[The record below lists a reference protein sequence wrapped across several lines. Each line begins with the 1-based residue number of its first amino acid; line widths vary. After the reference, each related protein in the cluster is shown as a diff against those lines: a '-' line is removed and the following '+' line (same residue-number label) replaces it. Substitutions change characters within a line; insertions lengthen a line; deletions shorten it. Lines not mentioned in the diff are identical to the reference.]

1 MRLHL
6 PAAIA
11 FIAGTAWLLAGSAA
25 LAGTTGALSGVVS
38 SDGKPVAGV
47 KITATSPSGIAVA
60 TTDASGHFTFA
71 SLAPDDY
78 RLVAE
83 KNGYDRASFG
93 GAVVFADATQV
104 VTLPIR
110 KTLLTIANTV
120 SRSTSSLVRPGTTAD
135 VYSINAKQQDRANAL
150 GGGGTLDSAYS

>member
-1 MRLHL
+1 MRCLFS
-6 PAAIA
+6 AAIA
-11 FIAGTAWLLAGSAA
+11 IIAGTAWLLAGAAA
-25 LAGTTGALSGVVS
+25 LAGTTGALSGVVT

-78 RLVAE
+78 TLVAE

-104 VTLPIR
+104 VTLQVH

-120 SRSTSSLVRPGTTAD
+120 SRAR
-135 VYSINAKQQDRANAL
+135 RR
-150 GGGGTLDSAYS
+150 